1 MKRVLC
7 FIYIIMLACSANA
20 QKTIDFA
27 TKFMRECKGDSILQ
41 CVAVSPKMMDMMTRQ
56 QNQNHNDRMVQAI
69 PKLKSAQII
78 TANRNG
84 EYYFAQAEI
93 LMKRNAKRFKM
104 SKSYEDDNKKG
115 VFYSRQLKNGQTVEL
130 VLLHVSDDK
139 LVIVNLT
146 GDIDDEFVNML
157 SNNVAGKTSQQIT
170 RKQAGRHT

>member
-7 FIYIIMLACSANA
+7 FIYIIMLACSVNA

-27 TKFMRECKGDSILQ
+27 TKFMRECKDDTTLQ
-41 CVAVSPKMMDMMTRQ
+41 CVAVSPKMMDMMTRH
-56 QNQNHNDRMVQAI
+56 QNQGHDERMVQAI
-69 PKLKSAQII
+69 QKLKSAQII
-78 TANRNG
+78 TANKNG
-84 EYYFAQAEI
+84 EFYFAQAET

-115 VFYSRQLKNGQTVEL
+115 VFYSRQLKNGKTVEL
-130 VLLHVSDDK
+130 VLLHINDDK

-146 GDIDDEFVNML
+146 GDIDEEFFNML
-157 SNNVAGKTSQQIT
+157 SNNVTGKTSQQMT

>member
-27 TKFMRECKGDSILQ
+27 TKFMREYKGDSILQ

-56 QNQNHNDRMVQAI
+56 QNQNHNERMVQAI
-69 PKLKSAQII
+69 QKLKSAQII

-115 VFYSRQLKNGQTVEL
+115 VFYSRQLKN
-130 VLLHVSDDK
+130 
-139 LVIVNLT
+139 VNLT
-146 GDIDDEFVNML
+146 RGIDDEFVNML

>member
-69 PKLKSAQII
+69 QKLKSAQII
-78 TANRNG
+78 TANTNG
-84 EYYFAQAEI
+84 MVYFAQAET
-93 LMKRNAKRFKM
+93 LLKRNAKRFKM
-104 SKSYEDDNKKG
+104 SKEYGDNNKKG
-115 VFYSRQLKNGQTVEL
+115 VFYSRQLKNGKTVEL
-130 VLLHVSDDK
+130 VLLHVNDGK

-146 GDIDDEFVNML
+146 GDIDEEFVNML
-157 SNNVAGKTSQQIT
+157 TKNVVT
-170 RKQAGRHT
+170 